1 MLYPL
6 NDIMDCNFY
15 HYTLQLSTYAWMIQ
29 KYNPNFNIKK
39 LMLIH
44 YDHEGNVT
52 EHEVDYMKDH
62 VERML
67 KDYKKSVITEQRK
80 FRNKRIEF

>member
-1 MLYPL
+1 
-6 NDIMDCNFY
+6 
-15 HYTLQLSTYAWMIQ
+15 
-29 KYNPNFNIKK
+29 
-39 LMLIH
+39 MLIH

-67 KDYKKSVITEQRK
+67 KDYKKNIIIEQRK
-80 FRNKRIEF
+80 NRDKKIEF

>member
-1 MLYPL
+1 M
-6 NDIMDCNFY
+6 
-15 HYTLQLSTYAWMIQ
+15 
-29 KYNPNFNIKK
+29 NPQ
-39 LMLIH
+39 
-44 YDHEGNVT
+44 GNVT

-80 FRNKRIEF
+80 FRNQRIEF

>member
-1 MLYPL
+1 
-6 NDIMDCNFY
+6 
-15 HYTLQLSTYAWMIQ
+15 
-29 KYNPNFNIKK
+29 
-39 LMLIH
+39 MLIH

-80 FRNKRIEF
+80 FRNQRIEF